1 MNFILRRFVFY
12 FLAFLVAVTVNFFLP
27 RMLPGDPVE
36 LMLGPLMAKMTPES
50 LQALKEVYGFSD
62 APLWQ
67 QYFVYLGNILQG
79 DFGISIRYYP
89 QPVSEVLMSGLAWT
103 LFLLGSSTL
112 ISFFIGSALGV
123 VAAWWRGR
131 LFDSV
136 ATPLAIM
143 IGAVPQV
150 VVCLVLLWV
159 FGVSLQWFPTSYAY
173 NPDLDVGLTREF
185 MLSVLYHSALPLLTL
200 IICGVGTFLIP
211 MRANLI
217 NLLGEEYITLARA
230 KGLSQTRIMFGYAA
244 RNALLPSLTT
254 LAMVLGFV
262 VGGSFIIEVVFNYP
276 GMGYLMFQALQMRDY
291 PLIQGHLL
299 IFTLVMLSVN
309 FLVDILYRTLDPRA
323 QAEEENA

>member
-1 MNFILRRFVFY
+1 MNFLLRRFSFY

-36 LMLGPLMAKMTPES
+36 VMLGPLMAKMTPES
-50 LQALKEVYGFSD
+50 LQALKDVYGFSD

-67 QYFVYLGNILQG
+67 QYFSYLGSILQG

-89 QPVSEVLMSGLAWT
+89 EPVTAVLLTGLKWT
-103 LFLLGSSTL
+103 LFLLGTSTI
-112 ISFFIGSALGV
+112 ISFVIGSALGV
-123 VAAWWRGR
+123 LAAWWRGR
-131 LFDSV
+131 IFDTV

-143 IGAVPQV
+143 IQGVPQV
-150 VVCLVLLWV
+150 VVCLILLWT
-159 FGVSLQWFPTSYAY
+159 FGVTLQWFPTSYAY
-173 NPDLDVGLTREF
+173 DPDLDIQWSMEF
-185 MLSVLYHSALPLLTL
+185 IRSVLYHSALPLLTL
-200 IICGVGTFLIP
+200 VICGVGTFLIP

-230 KGLSQTRIMFGYAA
+230 KGLSQTRIMFAYAA

-309 FLVDILYRTLDPRA
+309 FLVDVLYRYLDPRA
-323 QAEEENA
+323 RLEATQ